1 SNTTMTLASALV
13 QWNRE
18 RLATRVLLGR
28 LPVDATGEM
37 LAALF
42 GQADVSAELSAAI
55 HRETDGNPFFVEE
68 VVKSLIEQG
77 DIYQVGSGWERKA
90 IAELSIPQSIKEAI
104 GHRLQRLSAPCID
117 VLHIA
122 AALGKAFSFGELA
135 SVAGASEEQVLDALD
150 EAGPAQLV

>member
-1 SNTTMTLASALV
+1 DNLARFLQALAAPQGLLIVLDDLHWADQGTLSLLQYLLRRLREARVLFVGIYREVELDRMHPLASALV

-90 IAELSIPQSIKEAI
+90 IAELS
-104 GHRLQRLSAPCID
+104 
-117 VLHIA
+117 
-122 AALGKAFSFGELA
+122 
-135 SVAGASEEQVLDALD
+135 
-150 EAGPAQLV
+150 